1 MILQKQLKLKILK
14 MHERHFKNTG
24 KGQDPKV
31 TVKFMNS
38 MNIEFNHRPE
48 MNSQN
53 VEQKAM
59 NLKDKQTGDLMVLWT
74 NKSNPQKD
82 VSLFKI
88 QNQCTVKKL

>member
-1 MILQKQLKLKILK
+1 

-38 MNIEFNHRPE
+38 VNTGSNHRQE
-48 MNSQN
+48 MNSQH

-59 NLKDKQTGDLMVLWT
+59 NLKDKQTGNLMVLWT

-82 VSLFKI
+82 VTLFKT